1 MALSSSQIQHICACG
16 WNPSC
21 QNAKTAKE
29 CAQVLANA
37 YGVTIMTIYDLWEMN
52 AKPSRKRTRED
63 FSTASDESVD
73 DMLHEWDQ
81 KPWSKELAFTA
92 FVDPFMG

>member
-1 MALSSSQIQHICACG
+1 MALSTTQIEHICACG
-16 WNPSC
+16 RNPKC
-21 QNAKTAKE
+21 RNTKIAEE

-37 YGVTIMTIYDLWEMN
+37 YRVAIMTIYDLWEVN

-63 FSTASDESVD
+63 FSTANDESVD

-92 FVDPFMG
+92 FVDPFVG